1 MMIVLFILYLNLN
14 KKRSEDA
21 TKYYNKIEGFKDFLE
36 KEKLIIFILIFIGIR
51 ITFRRKSKLFLLYT
65 SSICLCIWNI
75 K

>member
-36 KEKLIIFILIFIGIR
+36 KAEKEKFNYFYIII
-51 ITFRRKSKLFLLYT
+51 Y
-65 SSICLCIWNI
+65 WN
-75 K
+75 

>member
-51 ITFRRKSKLFLLYT
+51 ITFRRKSKLFL
-65 SSICLCIWNI
+65 
-75 K
+75 